1 MQGVLRRGSPGLKVC
16 GNRDPGT
23 VEALDGLVEY
33 LGFVYAPA
41 AAGPRALSVPEARA
55 LIRGVSS
62 STPVLV
68 AAAPP
73 WTGLWAAVEAGAP
86 VLQPHVALDAE
97 AAAALVEEAE
107 RHGLRAAPVLLYS
120 PRSGGWASAPP
131 AALLATLRERGL
143 LGAVEYLLVDAVKG
157 EKGPHTGPRGLR
169 VPLERLREAV
179 EAARGLG
186 VRVAAAGGVRP
197 GNACLAASSGAS
209 LLDVSSGVDRGA
221 GSKDLGLVAMLL
233 EELRGC
239 SGA

>member
-1 MQGVLRRGSPGLKVC
+1 MC

-68 AAAPP
+68 AAAAP
-73 WTGLWAAVEAGAP
+73 WMGLWAAVEAGAP
-86 VLQPHVALDAE
+86 VLQPHAALGAAAVAELVE
-97 AAAALVEEAE
+97 AAE
-107 RHGLRAAPVLLYS
+107 RQGLRVAPVLLYS
-120 PRSGGWASAPP
+120 PRRGSWASAGPG
-131 AALLATLRERGL
+131 EL
-143 LGAVEYLLVDAVKG
+143 LGALRELGLLRAVEYVLVDAVKG
-157 EKGPHTGPRGLR
+157 ERGPYTGPHGLR

-197 GNACLAASSGAS
+197 GNACIAAGAGAS

-239 SGA
+239 SVA